1 MRPKTL
7 NPEEFTTALKNPGP
21 GAYKAYETMTPKG
34 KLFLSKFHSS
44 GATTINPP
52 HSKRF
57 NFTYGLK
64 FIIQIIKILAQD
76 TIVPKDSKWM
86 PKENI
91 LFPL

>member
-34 KLFLSKFHSS
+34 NLFLSKFHSS

-52 HSKRF
+52 RSKRF
-57 NFTYGLK
+57 NFTYGLQLI
-64 FIIQIIKILAQD
+64 FQTIKTQGPDNTVQRA
-76 TIVPKDSKWM
+76 SKWTQ
-86 PKENI
+86 KENI
-91 LFPL
+91 SFPL